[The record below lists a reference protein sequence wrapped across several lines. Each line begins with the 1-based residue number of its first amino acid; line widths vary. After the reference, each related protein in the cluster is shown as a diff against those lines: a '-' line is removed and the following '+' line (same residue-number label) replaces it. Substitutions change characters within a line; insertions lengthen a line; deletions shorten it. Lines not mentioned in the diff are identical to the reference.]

1 MPGKYEIVVK
11 RDIELTGPTGD
22 EFELGETFG
31 F

>member
-1 MPGKYEIVVK
+1 MPGKHEIVIK

-22 EFELGETFG
+22 EFKLGETFG